1 MTDTP
6 PLPYGKTCRAP
17 FHPTAGVILGPSLKP
32 SQTARFLCL
41 TAENGRP
48 PVWSPALAPVSLG
61 GSWIPNI
68 SEAPNQGE
76 GCSLWRIIE
85 DNAPE
90 KYYLTPYLCTKYLRM
105 AKKAGCRFPE
115 PVEAVLLKQGG
126 RMQK

>member
-1 MTDTP
+1 MMWQISP
-6 PLPYGKTCRAP
+6 PTIIVENYVKLIEQFPQFYHFFRRCFSLFTA
-17 FHPTAGVILGPSLKP
+17 FHY
-32 SQTARFLCL
+32 
-41 TAENGRP
+41 
-48 PVWSPALAPVSLG
+48 
-61 GSWIPNI
+61 PNI

-76 GCSLWRIIE
+76 GCLLWRIIE
-85 DNAPE
+85 DSAPE

>member
-1 MTDTP
+1 MCKAHFP
-6 PLPYGKTCRAP
+6 Q
-17 FHPTAGVILGPSLKP
+17 TAGVILGPSLKP

-48 PVWSPALAPVSLG
+48 PEWSPAFAPVSLG

-76 GCSLWRIIE
+76 GYSLWQIIE
-85 DNAPE
+85 DSAPE

-105 AKKAGCRFPE
+105 AKEAGCHFPA
-115 PVEAVLLKQGG
+115 PVEVVLLKQGG
-126 RMQK
+126 RMPR